1 MRVKAGTKYA
11 PDPDEVQISID
22 YSSVKEFPAHDK
34 FGTELHKNPKS
45 ARGAA
50 RCAAYAARRRGDLKS
65 EDLDFKEKYRFSELF
80 MADIA

>member
-34 FGTELHKNPKS
+34 FGTNRMTKGVVAATLKQVS
-45 ARGAA
+45 AQ
-50 RCAAYAARRRGDLKS
+50 L
-65 EDLDFKEKYRFSELF
+65 KYRKFSEQK
-80 MADIA
+80 IT